1 MGWPKQFVLGLFPIA
16 KTVEHSAS
24 SATVIFNFQ
33 GMYKLHA
40 KYTKVNVFAI
50 LSIEIVECGQEM
62 TSKSQQ
68 GRKVNMHVKILRPG

>member
-1 MGWPKQFVLGLFPIA
+1 
-16 KTVEHSAS
+16 
-24 SATVIFNFQ
+24 
-33 GMYKLHA
+33 MYKLHA

-50 LSIEIVECGQEM
+50 LSIEIAECGQEM